1 MDPDGANPPREPAPV
16 HRPCSLTLQ
25 FSRDPDDRDDR
36 PSPSSQLAVDQGILL
51 EAPSEYACSDDDE
64 RRLARGALRTPESDA
79 ASATE
84 SHSMSAPVDISIRA
98 KSSVLECEKDFM
110 DFLLSLPPD
119 RGPEIKSLERTRR
132 HSRADKGKPKVGLDH
147 LDNLCKLM
155 EQLGDLKEQNSKLQ
169 RRVQYLEDMKDLHE
183 VHKRILC
190 TESPPEEFRAPQR
203 TPSPAVVTTS
213 TADADSTLRKSRT
226 HGHLHATIRRS
237 RERSKSVGNHDDY
250 DDPKSYK
257 NKRFPNWSKVKE
269 ALGWERSTADYE
281 GAVRKDGRIISCP
294 RQDGELRLRKEELR
308 ASDWEPAVGYPQSR
322 SWTEDSCFQGRPSS
336 IPLKQ
341 AGGWTTSSGSKKTTL
356 RLVEP
361 TRRKSSPTSPIAA
374 REAARE
380 EAFADWKYPD
390 LLDPEMYESYERYYT
405 KEDSKKVPKSAWG
418 RVKTLIQ
425 TGRETVRKQHQPRSA
440 KPGSKGDVRIESD
453 PASGAAPSDPED
465 SATSRSRNTSRMRKI
480 SDPYGCSPRNSKT
493 SEDLQLFPKERP
505 QIPSGCSPPEVD
517 GVRRTRPEPAVSAQ
531 VESEESKCAFS
542 DKNEATSPQ
551 FQRKSRW
558 NRVKKVF
565 STALQEKKEGD
576 SEPSSPTSTAVVFD
590 FEDVLPFED
599 DIQLKHREGIVDRQR
614 VDSMA
619 LSSDF
624 QVSEGELSAP
634 PLSHSAS
641 TPAASLMLELQRN
654 LSEDFSQKMIEWE
667 RIKAAKVSPNLRR
680 SQRSATAKPP
690 RDKSKTSG
698 RTDKNHKQKDLSWL
712 NRELQKMEREKE
724 RLSKETHK
732 FQERSI
738 RLQRLRHA
746 LVNAP
751 GARNE
756 VLVRTSA
763 GEFRFEGISD
773 AFTKKLYEW
782 ETKKGVVPEFSTIA
796 LLDASLRTTSCP
808 GEKLNQSHRGLS
820 RSESSIA
827 EPTNLQQQS
836 RASTSSLPS
845 MKLDTLVIPE
855 EKSELARSRASSEPD
870 LSTHVSTSK
879 EAPVRV
885 RTASVGS
892 SGTGFAPPE
901 VTWLIDSGSGDMD
914 ERSDPKPADG
924 GDAKPTEDGYY
935 GLLEENMLL
944 LEQLRAKEHI
954 CGRLE
959 VDLERLD
966 QRLELTSTRH
976 RQEIE
981 RYRESL
987 WKAHRPVASQS
998 QVSSLRALADFR
1010 ARLEDLERCNL
1021 RLQEERRA
1029 LQESIRC
1036 HSQEQATLILDLIGK
1051 IKELQTMNLDLRSTG
1066 SEGARQRPSL
1076 MQLDADGLARIQQLS
1091 AQLLH
1096 LVHQLEATV
1105 AERAR
1110 QVCQLRGEILLRDL
1124 TAEGYGTTGP
1134 GASRRFSRTMRSSSD
1149 GLIIFANRRPTP
1161 CSNGGRH
1168 GEILPQDRIVPA
1180 TETRDAPA
1188 SSPSS
1193 HSQSAQ
1199 LIETVHSLR
1208 TELLRLFAFDGTG
1221 TDTGEGV
1228 IRRSSAADSM
1238 TESPDAGGAE
1248 EPRQSCGDARR
1259 SLASSSESP
1268 SRRSAPEA
1276 LGLASGHDGSESSSI
1291 NDSEHVSFA
1300 VRLPRKSWA
1309 RTRDAMSTSS
1319 DSSYLE
1325 DDAFTRVSWARA
1337 SKAEGPD
1344 RDKSCYVEYE
1354 DDVFNAPSSAS
1365 SLEMV
1370 YSRARQELYNDATAQ
1385 ADRTRV
1391 HSEMAKRR
1399 ALLEVTSSKTS
1410 ESGDTEPPSTEPS
1423 ATGCSTQTPNDD
1435 DEAPADS
1442 GVSELLAKRS
1452 SPVIRSRT
1460 SRRLKK
1466 DRYATTEPPPPWT
1479 TASEAIS
1486 AVLRDSSSHYFC
1498 PRKLDRAVD
1507 EPTSPTTETPGPAKY
1522 FAYIPLSVTPRPA
1535 TLQRFEAL
1543 HRAKEAFVS
1552 GENPTAVLSISPDRP
1567 PAAHT
1572 DDCPARPPAP
1582 VGAGFKEEE
1591 DLDSKRRKSKQ
1602 ECAEKGFLSLRLRRG
1617 KKKDYSAVGQLC
1629 RQTLPVVAVDDP
1641 MTSVAVLPSTSPRSP
1656 SSPSSPE
1663 TRARSL
1669 GRSKWLPLFA
1679 TKS

>member
-1 MDPDGANPPREPAPV
+1 
-16 HRPCSLTLQ
+16 
-25 FSRDPDDRDDR
+25 
-36 PSPSSQLAVDQGILL
+36 
-51 EAPSEYACSDDDE
+51 
-64 RRLARGALRTPESDA
+64 
-79 ASATE
+79 
-84 SHSMSAPVDISIRA
+84 
-98 KSSVLECEKDFM
+98 
-110 DFLLSLPPD
+110 
-119 RGPEIKSLERTRR
+119 
-132 HSRADKGKPKVGLDH
+132 
-147 LDNLCKLM
+147 
-155 EQLGDLKEQNSKLQ
+155 
-169 RRVQYLEDMKDLHE
+169 
-183 VHKRILC
+183 
-190 TESPPEEFRAPQR
+190 
-203 TPSPAVVTTS
+203 
-213 TADADSTLRKSRT
+213 
-226 HGHLHATIRRS
+226 
-237 RERSKSVGNHDDY
+237 
-250 DDPKSYK
+250 
-257 NKRFPNWSKVKE
+257 
-269 ALGWERSTADYE
+269 
-281 GAVRKDGRIISCP
+281 
-294 RQDGELRLRKEELR
+294 
-308 ASDWEPAVGYPQSR
+308 
-322 SWTEDSCFQGRPSS
+322 
-336 IPLKQ
+336 
-341 AGGWTTSSGSKKTTL
+341 KKTTL
-356 RLVEP
+356 RLLEP
-361 TRRKSSPTSPIAA
+361 TRRKSSPTSPTAA
-374 REAARE
+374 REAAKE
-380 EAFADWKYPD
+380 EALTDWKYPD

-405 KEDSKKVPKSAWG
+405 KEDSKKFPKSAWG

-425 TGRETVRKQHQPRSA
+425 TGRETVRKQQQPRGV
-440 KPGSKGDVRIESD
+440 KPGLKGDFRAD
-453 PASGAAPSDPED
+453 PELASGTAPSDPED
-465 SATSRSRNTSRMRKI
+465 YVTSRSRNASRIRKL
-480 SDPYGCSPRNSKT
+480 SDQYGCSPRNSKT
-493 SEDLQLFPKERP
+493 SEDLQLFSKEGP
-505 QIPSGCSPPEVD
+505 QMQSGCSPPDAD
-517 GVRRTRPEPAVSAQ
+517 GVRRTRFDMAVSTQ
-531 VESEESKCAFS
+531 MESEEPKSSFS
-542 DKNEATSPQ
+542 DRNEATSPQ

-565 STALQEKKEGD
+565 STALQDKKDGD
-576 SEPSSPTSTAVVFD
+576 SEPSSPISTAVVFD
-590 FEDVLPFED
+590 FEDVLPY
-599 DIQLKHREGIVDRQR
+599 
-614 VDSMA
+614 
-619 LSSDF
+619 
-624 QVSEGELSAP
+624 EGESLTCFHRAA

-654 LSEDFSQKMIEWE
+654 LSEDFSQKMLEWE
-667 RIKAAKVSPNLRR
+667 RIKAAKVSHNPRR
-680 SQRSATAKPP
+680 AQRSATAKPP
-690 RDKSKTSG
+690 RDKSKTSV
-698 RTDKNHKQKDLSWL
+698 RTDKNHKQKDLTWL

-738 RLQRLRHA
+738 RLHRLRHA

-763 GEFRFEGISD
+763 GEFRFEGISN

-796 LLDASLRTTSCP
+796 LLDASLRTTSSP
-808 GEKLNQSHRGLS
+808 REKLNQSHRGLS

-845 MKLDTLVIPE
+845 MKLDALVIPE
-855 EKSELARSRASSEPD
+855 EKTELARSRASSEPD
-870 LSTHVSTSK
+870 LSTHGSTCK
-879 EAPVRV
+879 EASIRG

-892 SGTGFAPPE
+892 TAAGFSPPE

-914 ERSDPKPADG
+914 EHSDPKQADG

-987 WKAHRPVASQS
+987 WKAHRPEASQS
-998 QVSSLRALADFR
+998 QTPSLRALADFR

-1051 IKELQTMNLDLRSTG
+1051 IKELQTMNLDLRSSG
-1066 SEGARQRPSL
+1066 SEGRAGEEEAERRL
-1076 MQLDADGLARIQQLS
+1076 EWKRGLDADALARIQQLS

-1124 TAEGYGTTGP
+1124 TAEEGVHTEVLIGLKVAVFSYYYSHPRETVFDVSAEHYEASTPDTANTEGLRTTELQRIMP
-1134 GASRRFSRTMRSSSD
+1134 M
-1149 GLIIFANRRPTP
+1149 
-1161 CSNGGRH
+1161 H
-1168 GEILPQDRIVPA
+1168 GEMPDP
-1180 TETRDAPA
+1180 TA
-1188 SSPSS
+1188 S
-1193 HSQSAQ
+1193 SAQ

-1208 TELLRLFAFDGTG
+1208 TELLRLFAFDGKRR
-1221 TDTGEGV
+1221 GV
-1228 IRRSSAADSM
+1228 PKTMRSSVGDFSEIGLHRFDRMNLDSLQ
-1238 TESPDAGGAE
+1238 SPDAGEAQD
-1248 EPRQSCGDARR
+1248 PRQSSGDARR

-1276 LGLASGHDGSESSSI
+1276 LGMASGHDGSESSSI

-1300 VRLPRKSWA
+1300 VRLPRKNWA

-1325 DDAFTRVSWARA
+1325 DDAFTRVSWART
-1337 SKAEGPD
+1337 SRPEGAD
-1344 RDKSCYVEYE
+1344 REKSCYVEYE
-1354 DDVFNAPSSAS
+1354 DDVFNGPSSAS

-1370 YSRARQELYNDATAQ
+1370 YSRARQELYNE
-1385 ADRTRV
+1385 ADRARA
-1391 HSEMAKRR
+1391 HGEMAKRR
-1399 ALLEVTSSKTS
+1399 ALLEMRSSKTS
-1410 ESGDTEPPSTEPS
+1410 EGGDTEPFSTKLS
-1423 ATGCSTQTPNDD
+1423 AASCSTQSTNDD
-1435 DEAPADS
+1435 EEVPADS
-1442 GVSELLAKRS
+1442 AVSELLAKRS

-1466 DRYATTEPPPPWT
+1466 DRNATAEPPPPWT

-1498 PRKLDRAVD
+1498 PKKLDRPVGQSSL
-1507 EPTSPTTETPGPAKY
+1507 PTSPTTEPSPAKY
-1522 FAYIPLSVTPRPA
+1522 FTYIPLSATPRPA

-1543 HRAKEAFVS
+1543 QRAKEAFVS
-1552 GENPTAVLSISPDRP
+1552 GESSTAMFCASPDHPRADTDEGPVEP
-1567 PAAHT
+1567 PV
-1572 DDCPARPPAP
+1572 P
-1582 VGAGFKEEE
+1582 VGTDFKEDE
-1591 DLDSKRRKSKQ
+1591 DADSKRRKSKQ
-1602 ECAEKGFLSLRLRRG
+1602 DSAEKSFLSLRLRRG
-1617 KKKDYSAVGQLC
+1617 KKKEYSAVGQLC
-1629 RQTLPVVAVDDP
+1629 RQTLPVVAVDDSQ
-1641 MTSVAVLPSTSPRSP
+1641 TVAVLPSASPRSP

>member
-1 MDPDGANPPREPAPV
+1 MQ
-16 HRPCSLTLQ
+16 RPCSLTLQ
-25 FSRDPDDRDDR
+25 PSSGDRGDRDDR
-36 PSPSSQLAVDQGILL
+36 PSPSTRFAVDQGILL
-51 EAPSEYACSDDDE
+51 EAPSEYACSDDGE
-64 RRLARGALRTPESDA
+64 RRLDRAAPRTPESDA
-79 ASATE
+79 TSGTE
-84 SHSMSAPVDISIRA
+84 SHSTSAPVDISQRT
-98 KSSVLECEKDFM
+98 KSSVLECERDFM

-119 RGPEIKSLERTRR
+119 RGPELRSLERTRR
-132 HSRADKGKPKVGLDH
+132 HSRGDKAKPKVGLDH

-155 EQLGDLKEQNSKLQ
+155 EQLGDLKEQNNKLQ

-183 VHKRILC
+183 VHKRISC
-190 TESPPEEFRAPQR
+190 AESPPEEPRVPPR
-203 TPSPAVVTTS
+203 TPSPAVVIAP
-213 TADADSTLRKSRT
+213 TADNTDNTLRKSRT

-250 DDPKSYK
+250 DDPKSFK
-257 NKRFPNWSKVKE
+257 SKRFPNWSKVKE
-269 ALGWERSTADYE
+269 ALGWERSPADYD
-281 GAVRKDGRIISCP
+281 ATVRKDPRTIPGS
-294 RQDGELRLRKEELR
+294 RQDGELRSRKDELR
-308 ASDWEPAVGYPQSR
+308 VSEWEPEVSFPQSR
-322 SWTEDSCFQGRPSS
+322 SWTEGSCFHGRPSS
-336 IPLKQ
+336 IPLKE
-341 AGGWTTSSGSKKTTL
+341 AGAWTTSSGSKKTTL

-361 TRRKSSPTSPIAA
+361 TRRKSSPTSPTAA

-440 KPGSKGDVRIESD
+440 KPGSKGDLRTQSD
-453 PASGAAPSDPED
+453 PASGASPSDPED
-465 SATSRSRNTSRMRKI
+465 SVTSRSSTSRIRKI
-480 SDPYGCSPRNSKT
+480 SDQYGCSPRNSKT
-493 SEDLQLFPKERP
+493 SEDLQPFSKESS
-505 QIPSGCSPPEVD
+505 QIQSGCSPPEVD
-517 GVRRTRPEPAVSAQ
+517 CVRRTMLDLAVSAQ
-531 VESEESKCAFS
+531 VDPEETKSGFL
-542 DKNEATSPQ
+542 DRNEAASPQ
-551 FQRKSRW
+551 SQRKSRW

-565 STALQEKKEGD
+565 STALQEKKDGD
-576 SEPSSPTSTAVVFD
+576 SEPSSPTSAAVVFD
-590 FEDVLPFED
+590 FEDVLPYED

-624 QVSEGELSAP
+624 QVSESELSAA

-667 RIKAAKVSPNLRR
+667 RIKASKVSPKPRR
-680 SQRSATAKPP
+680 PQRSATAKPP
-690 RDKSKTSG
+690 RDKTKTSG
-698 RTDKNHKQKDLSWL
+698 RADKNHKQKDLSWL

-746 LVNAP
+746 LVNSP

-763 GEFRFEGISD
+763 GEFRFEGISN

-796 LLDASLRTTSCP
+796 LLDASLRTASSP

-827 EPTNLQQQS
+827 EPSNLQQQS

-845 MKLDTLVIPE
+845 MKLDALAIPE
-855 EKSELARSRASSEPD
+855 EKSGVARSRASSEPD
-870 LSTHVSTSK
+870 LSTHGSTCK
-879 EAPVRV
+879 EAPARG

-892 SGTGFAPPE
+892 SAVCFAPPE
-901 VTWLIDSGSGDMD
+901 VTWLIDSGSGDMN
-914 ERSDPKPADG
+914 ERSDPKPADSC
-924 GDAKPTEDGYY
+924 DAKPTEDGYY

-1010 ARLEDLERCNL
+1010 ARLEELERCNL

-1051 IKELQTMNLDLRSTG
+1051 IKELQTMNLDLRSSG
-1066 SEGARQRPSL
+1066 SEGARQRPAL
-1076 MQLDADGLARIQQLS
+1076 MRLDADGLARIQQLS

-1124 TAEGYGTTGP
+1124 TAEGYGTTGRGP
-1134 GASRRFSRTMRSSSD
+1134 PWRFSRTMRSSSD
-1149 GLIIFANRRPTP
+1149 GLIGFASRRPTSCP
-1161 CSNGGRH
+1161 DGGRH
-1168 GEILPQDRIVPA
+1168 GAVLSQDRMMA
-1180 TETRDAPA
+1180 AAAETRDAPTTSA
-1188 SSPSS
+1188 TS
-1193 HSQSAQ
+1193 HDQSAQ

-1208 TELLRLFAFDGTG
+1208 TELLRLFAFDGTEA
-1221 TDTGEGV
+1221 DTEEGV
-1228 IRRSSAADSM
+1228 LRRGSAGDS
-1238 TESPDAGGAE
+1238 TNESPDAGGAE

-1309 RTRDAMSTSS
+1309 RTRDTMSTSS

-1337 SKAEGPD
+1337 SRPEGPD
-1344 RDKSCYVEYE
+1344 RDKSCYAEYE
-1354 DDVFNAPSSAS
+1354 DDVFNEPSSAS

-1370 YSRARQELYNDATAQ
+1370 YSRARQELYNDATTQ
-1385 ADRTRV
+1385 ADRARV

-1399 ALLEVTSSKTS
+1399 ALLEMTPSKTS
-1410 ESGDTEPPSTEPS
+1410 GGGDTEPSSTDLSP
-1423 ATGCSTQTPNDD
+1423 TGCSTQTPNDD
-1435 DEAPADS
+1435 DEVPADS

-1466 DRYATTEPPPPWT
+1466 DRGAMAEPPPPWT

-1486 AVLRDSSSHYFC
+1486 AVLRDSSSHPFC
-1498 PRKLDRAVD
+1498 SRRTERAV
-1507 EPTSPTTETPGPAKY
+1507 EQSSLPTSPTTQSPSPAKY
-1522 FAYIPLSVTPRPA
+1522 FAYIPLSATPRPA
-1535 TLQRFEAL
+1535 TLQRYEAL

-1552 GENPTAVLSISPDRP
+1552 GESLAAVVSIPADRP
-1567 PAAHT
+1567 PADAS
-1572 DDCPARPPAP
+1572 DGPVLAAAP
-1582 VGAGFKEEE
+1582 VETGFKEEE
-1591 DLDSKRRKSKQ
+1591 DVDSKRRRSKQ

-1617 KKKDYSAVGQLC
+1617 KKKEYPAVGQLC
-1629 RQTLPVVAVDDP
+1629 RQTLPVVPVDDSAP
-1641 MTSVAVLPSTSPRSP
+1641 VQPSASPRSP

-1663 TRARSL
+1663 ARARSL